1 MSIPAYVMCRCHAL
15 CYRVGSYKTHSES
28 CNCKPKNV
36 AAVNTPLETSYGN
49 KNPIKSVDQNTEH
62 QFIKKIVT
70 FETGNG
76 VGTEHARI
84 LQF

>member
-1 MSIPAYVMCRCHAL
+1 MSIPAYVMCRSHAL

-49 KNPIKSVDQNTEH
+49 KNPKKVWTKTQNINSLKNSN
-62 QFIKKIVT
+62 F
-70 FETGNG
+70 
-76 VGTEHARI
+76 
-84 LQF
+84 